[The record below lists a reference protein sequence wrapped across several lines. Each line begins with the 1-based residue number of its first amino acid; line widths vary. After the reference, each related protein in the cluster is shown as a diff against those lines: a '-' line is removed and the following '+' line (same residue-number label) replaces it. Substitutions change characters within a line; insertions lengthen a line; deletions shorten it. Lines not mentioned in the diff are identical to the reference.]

1 VNIRQIVFPVD
12 FSERSIAVCP
22 YVAAITRCFNA
33 KLTLLHVV
41 ETGGS
46 HNSDVTEGAGTSAEV
61 ETAARSLKALTE
73 QYVPNASADTIVLAG
88 DPAEAI
94 VAFAG
99 SSEGRIIVMPTR
111 GYGAFRRMLLGSVTA
126 KVLHDAMCPVWT
138 GPHLENAIV
147 PTEQFELKR
156 ILCAVSLDWE
166 TDEVLRRSGEL
177 ATFLG
182 AELTA
187 LHVVAPM
194 DEGLLPLLT
203 PDEAPLSTTATEKAI
218 NEALT
223 RTGTAGRVSV
233 AIGDPSRQVAR
244 AAGTQKSDLV
254 IIGRGGKP
262 EMRGRLGSHAYGIIR
277 RSPCP
282 VLCV

>member
-1 VNIRQIVFPVD
+1 MNIREIVLPVD

-22 YVAAITRCFNA
+22 YVAAIARCFSA
-33 KLTLLHVV
+33 ELTLLHVV
-41 ETGGS
+41 DTGGS
-46 HNSDVTEGAGTSAEV
+46 RNSDAKDEAETSERVDRA
-61 ETAARSLKALTE
+61 TRSLEALAK
-73 QYVPNASADTIVLAG
+73 QYVPNVSAATIVLAG
-88 DPAEAI
+88 NPAEAI

-99 SSEGRIIVMPTR
+99 SRENRIVVMPTH
-111 GYGAFRRMLLGSVTA
+111 GYGSFRRMLLGSVAA

-138 GPHLENAIV
+138 GPHLENAII

-166 TDEVLRRSGEL
+166 TDEILKHSGEL

-194 DEGLLPLLT
+194 DEGILPLLA
-203 PDEAPLSTTATEKAI
+203 PDEAPLSTTAVEKALAD
-218 NEALT
+218 ALQ
-223 RTGTAGRVSV
+223 RTGTPGRVCVS
-233 AIGDPSRQVAR
+233 IGDASREVAR
-244 AAGTQKSDLV
+244 AAATLKSDLV

-282 VLCV
+282 VLCI

>member
-1 VNIRQIVFPVD
+1 MIRQIVFPVD
-12 FSERSIAVCP
+12 FSERSTAVCP
-22 YVAAITRCFNA
+22 YVAAITRCFDA
-33 KLTLLHVV
+33 RLTLLHVV

-46 HNSDVTEGAGTSAEV
+46 RNSDAREEAETRAEV
-61 ETAARSLKALTE
+61 DAATRSLEALAE
-73 QYVPNASADTIVLAG
+73 QYVPNVSADTIVLAG
-88 DPAEAI
+88 NPAEAI

-99 SSEGRIIVMPTR
+99 SSEGRVIVMPTR
-111 GYGAFRRMLLGSVTA
+111 GYGTFRRMLLGSVTA

-138 GPHLENAIV
+138 GPHLESAIV

-166 TDEVLRRSGEL
+166 TDEVLKHSGEL

-182 AELTA
+182 AELTT
-187 LHVVAPM
+187 LHVVAPIE
-194 DEGLLPLLT
+194 EGLLPLLT

-218 NEALT
+218 NDALT

-233 AIGDPSRQVAR
+233 SIGDPSREVAR
-244 AAGTQKSDLV
+244 AAGTHKSDLV

-282 VLCV
+282 VLCI